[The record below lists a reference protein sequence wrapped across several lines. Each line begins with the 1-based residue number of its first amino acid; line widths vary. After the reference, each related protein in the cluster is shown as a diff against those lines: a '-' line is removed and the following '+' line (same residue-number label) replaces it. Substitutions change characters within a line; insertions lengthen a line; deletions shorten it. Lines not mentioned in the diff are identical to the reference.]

1 MIDVAAPAERILDAV
16 IAHHDQHRWDL
27 PAARYI
33 AAGQVQALAADGEHL
48 AVAFVALHRGASA
61 NSRGFAG
68 SPARGAGAAPL
79 VRAEY
84 GLRLLRCVA
93 VVDDEGHAPPV
104 EQIHADGL
112 RLLADPGR
120 ILDALYAWA
129 AAEPH
134 NLTVD
139 FGPIEPVGPEGGLAG
154 HLIRVTLSPVQDMPI
169 GAP

>member
-16 IAHHDQHRWDL
+16 IAHHTAHGWDL

-48 AVAFVALHRGASA
+48 AIAFSTLQRGAA
-61 NSRGFAG
+61 ATSRGPA
-68 SPARGAGAAPL
+68 SPGKGAGASPL
-79 VRAEY
+79 VRADFM
-84 GLRLLRCVA
+84 LRLLRCVA

-104 EQIHADGL
+104 AQIHADGL
-112 RLLADPGR
+112 RLLQDPGR

-129 AAEPH
+129 ETEPH

-139 FGPIEPVGPEGGLAG
+139 FGPVEPVGPEGGLAG
-154 HLIRVTLSPVQDMPI
+154 HLCRVTLSPVQDVPI
-169 GAP
+169 GAW